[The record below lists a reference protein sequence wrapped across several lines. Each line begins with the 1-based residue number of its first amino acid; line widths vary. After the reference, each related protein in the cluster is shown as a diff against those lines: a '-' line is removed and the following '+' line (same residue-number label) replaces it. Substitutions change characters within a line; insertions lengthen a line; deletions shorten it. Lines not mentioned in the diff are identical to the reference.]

1 MADQLQ
7 LVIAEF
13 ERRDYLRILFDN
25 ARRSKARR
33 NADLIG
39 VVLDNMADR
48 MYAAVHGACRAEIYP
63 ARLYRIFRRF
73 GNDAH
78 KLVNAVVFRRSD
90 RHNGYAQPVGQLLN
104 IHAAV
109 VAQKLIHHIQRQN
122 HGLAHLDKLQ
132 REIKVAL
139 YIRRVNDVYYRIR
152 LALDYKI
159 ARYLLLA
166 GIRADGIYAGKIDKV
181 VVLPSD
187 NLADLVLDRNA
198 GKISDV
204 LI

>member
-1 MADQLQ
+1 MSDQLK
-7 LVIAEF
+7 LVIAEL
-13 ERRDYLRILFDN
+13 ERRDYLRILLDN
-25 ARRSKARR
+25 ARRGKARR

-63 ARLYRIFRRF
+63 ARLHGIFRRF

-78 KLVNAVVFRRSD
+78 KLVNAVVFRCCD

-109 VAQKLIHHIQRQN
+109 VAQKLIHHVQRQH

-139 YIRRVNDVYYRIR
+139 NISRVNDVYYRIR

>member
-1 MADQLQ
+1 MAD
-7 LVIAEF
+7 
-13 ERRDYLRILFDN
+13 
-25 ARRSKARR
+25 
-33 NADLIG
+33 G
-39 VVLDNMADR
+39 

-78 KLVNAVVFRRSD
+78 KLVNAVVFGRCD

-104 IHAAV
+104 VHAAM
-109 VAQKLIHHIQRQN
+109 VAQKLIHHVQRQN

-139 YIRRVNDVYYRIR
+139 NIRRVNDVYYRVR
-152 LALDYKI
+152 LALDYEI